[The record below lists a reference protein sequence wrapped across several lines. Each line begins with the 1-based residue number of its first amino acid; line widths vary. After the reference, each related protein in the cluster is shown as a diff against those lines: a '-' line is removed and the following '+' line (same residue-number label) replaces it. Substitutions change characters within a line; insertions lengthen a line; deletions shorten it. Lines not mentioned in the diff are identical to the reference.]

1 MKAVFADA
9 GYWIAALD
17 EDDQLHNTAR
27 RIVSSLGEHR
37 IITTEMTLVET
48 LNHMSGLGEYKR
60 RLAYEGMSAIRTN
73 PNVEIVEQTG
83 TQFEDALARYG
94 ARMDQRWGMTDC
106 ASFLVMEGRGIT
118 EALAYDIDFERA
130 GFVALLREG
139 R

>member
-1 MKAVFADA
+1 MKVVFADA

-17 EDDQLHNTAR
+17 EDDQLHNAALR
-27 RIVSSLGEHR
+27 VVSDLGQHR
-37 IITTEMTLVET
+37 IITTEMTLVEA

-60 RLAYEGMSAIRTN
+60 RLVYEGVSAIRTN

-83 TQFEDALARYG
+83 NQFEDALAQYG

-106 ASFLVMEGRGIT
+106 ASFVLMERLGIT

-130 GFVALLREG
+130 GFVALLRGG

>member
-1 MKAVFADA
+1 MKVVFADA

-17 EDDQLHNTAR
+17 EDDQLHHAAR
-27 RIVSSLGEHR
+27 RIVSNLGQHR
-37 IITTEMTLVET
+37 IITTEMTLVEA

-60 RLAYEGMSAIRTN
+60 RLAYNGVSSIRTN

-83 TQFEDALARYG
+83 KQFEDALARYG

-106 ASFLVMEGRGIT
+106 ASFVLMESLGIT
-118 EALAYDIDFERA
+118 EALAYDRDFEQA

>member
-1 MKAVFADA
+1 MRIVFADA

-17 EDDQLHNTAR
+17 EDDQLHDTAR
-27 RIVSSLGEHR
+27 RIVSNLGQHR
-37 IITTEMTLVET
+37 IITTQMTLVET

-60 RLAYEGMSAIRTN
+60 RLAYDGVSAIRTN

-83 TQFEDALARYG
+83 EQFEDALTCYG

-106 ASFLVMEGRGIT
+106 ASFLVMEERGLT
-118 EALAYDIDFERA
+118 EALAYDRDFEQA

>member
-1 MKAVFADA
+1 MKVVFADA

-17 EDDQLHNTAR
+17 EDDQLHQAAR
-27 RIVSSLGEHR
+27 SIVSNLGQHR
-37 IITTEMTLVET
+37 IITTEMTLVEA

-60 RLAYEGMSAIRTN
+60 RLAYNGVSSIRTN

-83 TQFEDALARYG
+83 KQFEDALARYG
-94 ARMDQRWGMTDC
+94 ARMDQRWGITDC
-106 ASFLVMEGRGIT
+106 ASFVLMESLGIT
-118 EALAYDIDFERA
+118 EALAYDRDFERA

>member
-60 RLAYEGMSAIRTN
+60 RLAYEGVSAIRTN
-73 PNVEIVEQTG
+73 PNLES
-83 TQFEDALARYG
+83 ARRRPVKP
-94 ARMDQRWGMTDC
+94 APTFR
-106 ASFLVMEGRGIT
+106 LVYSPPNT
-118 EALAYDIDFERA
+118 T
-130 GFVALLREG
+130 
-139 R
+139 

>member
-1 MKAVFADA
+1 MKVVFADA

-17 EDDQLHNTAR
+17 EDDQLHHAAR
-27 RIVSSLGEHR
+27 RIVSNLGQHR
-37 IITTEMTLVET
+37 IITTEMTLVEA

-60 RLAYEGMSAIRTN
+60 RLAYNGVSSIRTN

-83 TQFEDALARYG
+83 KQFEDALARYG
-94 ARMDQRWGMTDC
+94 ARMDQRWGITDC
-106 ASFLVMEGRGIT
+106 ASFVLMESLGIT
-118 EALAYDIDFERA
+118 EALAYDRDFERA